1 MTHADMFLAMIL
13 TNARRADAQALIIA
27 VEPAPCRVGMIACD
41 GESKPFPTPP
51 AEVLRD
57 IIARLEAGERCFEA
71 NVHKVEVQDVEIE
84 RAPGRLHARINSWSI
99 VTE

>member
-1 MTHADMFLAMIL
+1 MIL

-27 VEPAPCRVGMIACD
+27 AEPAPCRVGMIACD

-51 AEVLRD
+51 ADVLRA
-57 IIARLEAGERCFEA
+57 IIERLEAGERTFEA
-71 NVHKVEVQDVEIE
+71 NVYKVEIQDVDIE

-99 VTE
+99 ETSA